1 MLPHQ
6 PMRIVLALAAIALA
20 SCGQSSQTGYPPGY
34 EMNFMRACEAQSTV
48 PGLCACTWDKIEA
61 GVSPSDFA
69 AYELL
74 PGTERVSHPLTE
86 QLQGYA
92 LTCATELGVELPT
105 AP

>member
-1 MLPHQ
+1 
-6 PMRIVLALAAIALA
+6 MRFAFFIVGLALA
-20 SCGQSSQTGYPPGY
+20 SCGQPSSGGYPPGY
-34 EMNFMRACEAQSTV
+34 EQNFMRACEAQSTV

-61 GVSPSDFA
+61 GVPPSQFA

-74 PGTERVSHPLTE
+74 PGTERVAHPLTQ

-92 LTCATELGVELPT
+92 LTCATELGVELPK